1 MKNPT
6 DYAARANIMWAST
19 QALNHWL
26 SQGIVADWATHF
38 IGHELTAYLGMDHG
52 CTLACIQPRVLQY
65 NFEAKK
71 AKLAQMGRR
80 VFDLEGED
88 EEVARKCIDE
98 IVNFYEN
105 DMHMPTH
112 ISKFV
117 DSDDRSWIDEVY
129 NK

>member
-1 MKNPT
+1 
-6 DYAARANIMWAST
+6 
-19 QALNHWL
+19 
-26 SQGIVADWATHF
+26 
-38 IGHELTAYLGMDHG
+38 
-52 CTLACIQPRVLQY
+52 
-65 NFEAKK
+65 
-71 AKLAQMGRR
+71 MGRR

>member
-1 MKNPT
+1 MKNPN

-26 SQGIVADWATHF
+26 SQGVTVDWATHY

-52 CTLACIQPRVLQY
+52 RTLACIQPRVLTY

-80 VFDLEGED
+80 VFNLEGED
-88 EEVARKCIDE
+88 EEVARKCIDA
-98 IVNFYEN
+98 IVDFYEN

-117 DSDDRSWIDEVY
+117 ESDDRSWIDNVY
-129 NK
+129 KK